1 VDGAHGRGTGGDDG
15 DLVWRM
21 TLAQLQ
27 EWVARFSYKPDHT
40 FAVVERAGG
49 RVSIDVIASKLKDA
63 SGTYTDPKYTLELHY
78 HKEFWMYDLTT
89 EAELIDAMIQLC
101 QSYERHEMFE
111 WLKLDGKQVRTPHVI
126 PQSETPASR
135 A

>member
-1 VDGAHGRGTGGDDG
+1 VDGTCGRGVGSIDG
-15 DLVWRM
+15 DLVRLM

-27 EWVARFSYKPDHT
+27 EWITRFSYKPDHV
-40 FAVVERAGG
+40 FKVIERAGG
-49 RVSIDVIASKLKDA
+49 RVEINVIASQLKDA

-78 HKEFWMYDLTT
+78 HKEFWAYDLTT
-89 EAELIDAMIQLC
+89 EAELIEAMIQLC